1 MLSFAEY
8 KTLGGTLEETAYE
21 RVSFGVFADID
32 RCTFGRVSKLSPM
45 PEAVKRLIVELCA
58 IAAPYNTDT
67 DDAYRQHKVQLIYS
81 YLSCVC
87 TADGTPLLYRGV
99 DA

>member
-1 MLSFAEY
+1 MLSYAEY
-8 KTLGGTLEETAYE
+8 RNLGGTLEEAAYE

-32 RCTFGRVSKLSPM
+32 RCTFGRVSRLTPM

-67 DDAYRQHKVQLIYS
+67 DDDLCRHKIRLIYS
-81 YLSCVC
+81 YLSGVC
-87 TADGTPLLYRGV
+87 MADGTPLLYRGV

>member
-1 MLSFAEY
+1 MLSYAEY
-8 KTLGGTLEETAYE
+8 KTLGGTLEEAAYE
-21 RVSFGVFADID
+21 RVSFGVLAEID
-32 RCTFGRVSKLSPM
+32 RCTFGRVSKLAPL

-67 DDAYRQHKVQLIYS
+67 DDAYRQHKVQLIYA
-81 YLSCVC
+81 YLSGVC

>member
-1 MLSFAEY
+1 MLSYAEY
-8 KTLGGTLEETAYE
+8 RNLGGTLEETAYE

>member
-1 MLSFAEY
+1 MLSYAEY
-8 KTLGGTLEETAYE
+8 SNLGGTLEEAAYE

-32 RCTFGRVSKLSPM
+32 RCTFGRVSKLAPL

-67 DDAYRQHKVQLIYS
+67 DDDLNRYKIRLIYS
-81 YLSCVC
+81 YLSGVC

>member
-1 MLSFAEY
+1 MLSYAEY
-8 KTLGGTLEETAYE
+8 RNLGGTLEETAYE

-67 DDAYRQHKVQLIYS
+67 DDAYRQHKVQLIYA
-81 YLSCVC
+81 YLSGVC

>member
-8 KTLGGTLEETAYE
+8 KTLGGTLEEAAYE
-21 RVSFGVFADID
+21 RVSFGVLAEID
-32 RCTFGRVSKLSPM
+32 RCTFGRVSKLAPL

-67 DDAYRQHKVQLIYS
+67 DDAYRQHKVQLIYA
-81 YLSCVC
+81 YLSGVC